1 MSTMM
6 ALRFHCWLRIGGLL
20 AAGWL
25 TGPGLAAD
33 AARDA
38 LTLSV
43 KAENVEVA
51 RLLDPRDAA
60 WNEAPSRALHFNR
73 TPPLYDGDPS
83 DDGGRPVAS
92 VQLIRVGSQ
101 DLVARIHWSDP
112 TANLAAKGVRYP
124 DTGSPHIYKRHT
136 EDPDRFADAFCLMVP
151 VRRGPADSFP
161 SLMMGGTNEA
171 VELYYWRAGQSP
183 QVIRAH
189 GRGTTATTPTAT
201 QGGAAR
207 DDNGWTITL
216 VVPRVRKGTPI
227 SFAIWDGARQHRD
240 GLKFYSLWYEVE

>member
-1 MSTMM
+1 MTTV
-6 ALRFHCWLRIGGLL
+6 RFHCWLRIGGLL

-25 TGPGLAAD
+25 SSPGLAAD
-33 AARDA
+33 APRDA
-38 LTLSV
+38 LILPV

-60 WNEAPSRALHFNR
+60 WNKAPSSPLHFNR
-73 TPPLYDGDPS
+73 TPPLYDGDPL
-83 DDGGRPVAS
+83 DDSGRPLAS
-92 VQLIRVGSQ
+92 VQLIRVSSQ

-112 TANLAAKGVRYP
+112 TTNLAAKGVRYP
-124 DTGSPHIYKRHT
+124 DTGNPHIYKLHT
-136 EDPDRFADAFCLMVP
+136 EAPDRFADAFCLMVP

-171 VELYYWRAGQSP
+171 VELYYWRAGKP
-183 QVIRAH
+183 PEALKGH
-189 GRGTTATTPTAT
+189 GRGATVTTPMPTR
-201 QGGAAR
+201 GGAAR

-216 VVPRVRKGTPI
+216 VVPKGSKGTPI